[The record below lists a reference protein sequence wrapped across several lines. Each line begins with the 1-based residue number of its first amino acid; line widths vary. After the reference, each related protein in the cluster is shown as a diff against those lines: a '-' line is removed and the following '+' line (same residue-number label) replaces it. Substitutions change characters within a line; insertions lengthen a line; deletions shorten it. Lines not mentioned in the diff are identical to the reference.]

1 MLSGGGPWGFTL
13 TGGKD
18 FGSHLQVMKVLL
30 YMYIYIYVIIS
41 SCNTLISI
49 YITCIHLTSFD
60 VYTAWIF
67 IPWTQ
72 THTNITFSISLHKSS

>member
-30 YMYIYIYVIIS
+30 YMYIYIYVIIYKVVI
-41 SCNTLISI
+41 L
-49 YITCIHLTSFD
+49 
-60 VYTAWIF
+60 
-67 IPWTQ
+67 
-72 THTNITFSISLHKSS
+72 